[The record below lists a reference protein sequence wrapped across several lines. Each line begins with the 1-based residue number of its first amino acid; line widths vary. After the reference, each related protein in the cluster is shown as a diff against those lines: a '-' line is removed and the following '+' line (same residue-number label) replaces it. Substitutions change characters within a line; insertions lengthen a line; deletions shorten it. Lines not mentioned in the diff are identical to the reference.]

1 MPAMQHK
8 YSMSFTSGTLLPRE
22 SLVVAELFAELAEW
36 DAVRDRIVAENLL
49 QMRTDNASRRITREV
64 TSRLKTLTGDELS
77 LLCEG
82 SRDEQRLLLWLAVCK
97 RYRFIY
103 EFAEEVLREKFLRM
117 DLILIHEEYD
127 IFFNKKA
134 EWHPEVERVAPST
147 QAKQRQVVF
156 KMLREADLLGNNG
169 RIQPAILTPRLI
181 ETIQAD
187 DPALFAIY
195 PVSEHDIKAWRNAD
209 ATA

>member
-1 MPAMQHK
+1 MQHK

-22 SLVVAELFAELAEW
+22 SLVVAELFAELNDW
-36 DAVRDRIVAENLL
+36 DAVRERIVAGNLL
-49 QMRTDNASRRITREV
+49 QMRTDNASRRITSEV
-64 TSRLKTLTGDELS
+64 TSRLKTLSGDELS

-103 EFAEEVLREKFLRM
+103 DFAVEVVREKFLRLDM
-117 DLILIHEEYD
+117 TLTHEEYD

-134 EWHPEVERVAPST
+134 EWHPEVEGVAPST

-156 KMLREADLLGNNG
+156 KMLREADLLLDDGC
-169 RIQPAILTPRLI
+169 IQPPIFTLRLI
-181 ETIQAD
+181 EAIRAD
-187 DPALFAIY
+187 DPAYFAIY
-195 PVSEHDIKAWRNAD
+195 PGHVGA
-209 ATA
+209 